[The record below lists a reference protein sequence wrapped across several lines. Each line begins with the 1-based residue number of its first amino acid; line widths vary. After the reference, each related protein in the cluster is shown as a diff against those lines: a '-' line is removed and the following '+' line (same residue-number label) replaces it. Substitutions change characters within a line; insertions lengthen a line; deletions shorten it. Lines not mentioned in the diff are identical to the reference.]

1 MLIINRKHGYTS
13 KRKYIQGKG
22 FLDSFTSGLKGV
34 GSYISQNK
42 DLLAKPLLGAAGDL
56 AAFGLLEGGKAAIK
70 TIANRKKEKKS
81 KVVSDVQNSN
91 TDPGLSAKD
100 IEILKNI
107 MSRDNQQQIPIG
119 NIIGSGI
126 KRF

>member
-1 MLIINRKHGYTS
+1 MLIINRKHGYSS
-13 KRKYIQGKG
+13 KRKYVQGKG
-22 FLDSFTSGLKGV
+22 FMDSLTSGLKGV

-56 AAFGLLEGGKAAIK
+56 AAFGLLEGGKAAINAIK
-70 TIANRKKEKKS
+70 KRKREKAG
-81 KVVSDVQNSN
+81 KVVDNVQNTN
-91 TDPGLSAKD
+91 IDPGLSVKD
-100 IEILKNI
+100 IEILTSM
-107 MSRDNQQQIPIG
+107 MSGSNQQQIPVG

>member
-1 MLIINRKHGYTS
+1 MLIINRKHGYSS
-13 KRKYIQGKG
+13 KRKYVQGKG
-22 FLDSFTSGLKGV
+22 FIDSLTSGLKGI

-56 AAFGLLEGGKAAIK
+56 AAFGLLEGGKAAIN
-70 TIANRKKEKKS
+70 TIKNRKREKTS
-81 KVVSDVQNSN
+81 KVVNI
-91 TDPGLSAKD
+91 DPGLSPKD
-100 IEILKNI
+100 IEILKSI
-107 MSRDNQQQIPIG
+107 MSVDNQQQIPVG

>member
-1 MLIINRKHGYTS
+1 MLIINRKHGYSS
-13 KRKYIQGKG
+13 KRRYIQGKG
-22 FLDSFTSGLKGV
+22 FMDSLTSGLKGV

-42 DLLAKPLLGAAGDL
+42 DLLAKPLLGAVGDL
-56 AAFGLLEGGKAAIK
+56 AAFGLLEGGKAAIN
-70 TIANRKKEKKS
+70 TIKNRKKEKTN
-81 KVVSDVQNSN
+81 KVVN
-91 TDPGLSAKD
+91 TNIDPGLSAKD

-107 MSRDNQQQIPIG
+107 MSGDNEQQIPVG

>member
-1 MLIINRKHGYTS
+1 MLIVNRKHGYSS
-13 KRKYIQGKG
+13 KRQYVQGKG
-22 FLDSFTSGLKGV
+22 FIDSLTSGLKGV

-56 AAFGLLEGGKAAIK
+56 AAFGLLEGGKAAIN
-70 TIANRKKEKKS
+70 TIKNRKREKTS
-81 KVVSDVQNSN
+81 KVVN
-91 TDPGLSAKD
+91 TNIDPGLSPKH

-107 MSRDNQQQIPIG
+107 FAGDNQQEIPVR

-126 KRF
+126 KKF

>member
-1 MLIINRKHGYTS
+1 MLIINRKHGYSS
-13 KRKYIQGKG
+13 KRKYVQGSG
-22 FLDSFTSGLKGV
+22 FMDSLTSGLKGV

-56 AAFGLLEGGKAAIK
+56 AAIGLLEGGKAAINAIK
-70 TIANRKKEKKS
+70 NRKREKAGK
-81 KVVSDVQNSN
+81 VQN
-91 TDPGLSAKD
+91 TIIDPGLSAKD
-100 IEILKNI
+100 IEILQSI
-107 MSRDNQQQIPIG
+107 MSVDNQQIPVG

>member
-22 FLDSFTSGLKGV
+22 FMDSFTSGLKGV
-34 GSYISQNK
+34 GSYILQNK
-42 DLLAKPLLGAAGDL
+42 DLLAKPLLGAVGDL
-56 AAFGLLEGGKAAIK
+56 AAFGVLGGGKAAINA
-70 TIANRKKEKKS
+70 IANRKKEKKS
-81 KVVSDVQNSN
+81 KVVSDIQNSN
-91 TDPGLSAKD
+91 IDPGLSAKD
-100 IEILKNI
+100 IEILKS
-107 MSRDNQQQIPIG
+107 MMLEDNQQQNPVG